1 MFIKNHKRVWSALI
15 IGSVLLTALVVVAIA
30 RSKRRNKETSQQ
42 LTVLRGPRQNV
53 RFTLYQDGIFPQQL
67 HAKPGNVIIGIED
80 RTGNSSG
87 LAVQLQTDTLPVAV
101 GQVTAALNESR
112 GRVAFSLGAGRYIVF
127 DASRPNNRAELIV
140 EP

>member
-1 MFIKNHKRVWSALI
+1 MFKKHKRLWSALI
-15 IGSVLLTALVVVAIA
+15 IGSILLPTLVVVVIA
-30 RSKRRNKETSQQ
+30 RSTRRNNAAPQQ
-42 LTVLRGPRQNV
+42 LTVLRGPTQNV
-53 RFTLYQDGIFPQQL
+53 RFTLYRDGIHPREL

-80 RTGNSSG
+80 RAGNSSG
-87 LAVQLQTDTLPVAV
+87 LIVQLQTDTLPVAV

-112 GRVAFSLGAGRYIVF
+112 GRVAFSLGVGRYIVF